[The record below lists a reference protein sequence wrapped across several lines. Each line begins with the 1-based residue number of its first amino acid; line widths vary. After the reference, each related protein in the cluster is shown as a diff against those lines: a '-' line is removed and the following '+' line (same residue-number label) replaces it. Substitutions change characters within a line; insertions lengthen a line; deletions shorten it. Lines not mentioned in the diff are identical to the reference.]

1 MRRINPDF
9 KVKIIIQKHYLLFS
23 DFPRIF
29 AIEMKMIN
37 TNNNGWWWS
46 MVR

>member
-1 MRRINPDF
+1 MKQF
-9 KVKIIIQKHYLLFS
+9 VY
-23 DFPRIF
+23 IF

-46 MVR
+46 MVK